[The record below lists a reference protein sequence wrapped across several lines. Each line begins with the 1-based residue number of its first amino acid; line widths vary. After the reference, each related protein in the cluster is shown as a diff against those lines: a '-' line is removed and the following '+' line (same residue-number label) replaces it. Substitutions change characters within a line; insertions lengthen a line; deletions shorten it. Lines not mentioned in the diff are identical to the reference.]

1 MRNGSGRHVVLLV
14 DREAR
19 IDGDPDLTS
28 ERAQRRAPMEHHIA
42 RTLRTLG
49 WEVTIIPC
57 RTGEQ
62 LVAVLTAL
70 EPDVVFNV
78 TEHMYGR
85 RTADLQV
92 CALLDLLRIPYTGS
106 TAAALLLTRDKAA
119 SKGLA
124 AMAGVRVPAFALA
137 AVGDPE
143 PHGVPPFPVVVKPV
157 SHDSSEGISLRSL
170 VRDERGLRR
179 QIATVHRRYR
189 QPAVIESFIDGVD
202 LYAFALEG
210 KRLQI
215 RAPQQLSIDTGG
227 EPARS
232 MATFA
237 VKHDESYRE
246 RWRIHHHAAEVSPKT
261 RRELHRAVHRL
272 WPVLQLRDYARFD
285 FRMTPDGELYFIEAN
300 ANPGFSPVSRSD
312 NWSEEDYTAAVK
324 TVVENAVKRR
334 GTRR

>member
-28 ERAQRRAPMEHHIA
+28 ERALRRAPMEYHIA
-42 RTLRTLG
+42 RTLRQLG
-49 WEVTIIPC
+49 WEVTVI
-57 RTGEQ
+57 RSLSGEQ

-70 EPDVVFNV
+70 EPDVVFNA

-85 RTADLQV
+85 RTADMQV
-92 CALLDLLRIPYTGS
+92 CALLDLLRIPYTGG

-124 AMAGVRVPAFALA
+124 AMAGVRVPSFALA
-137 AVGDPE
+137 AIGDSE
-143 PHGVPPFPVVVKPV
+143 PHGVPPFPLVVKPV

-170 VRDERGLRR
+170 VRDERELRR
-179 QIATVHRRYR
+179 QIASVHRRYR
-189 QPAVIESFIDGVD
+189 QPAVLESFIDGVD
-202 LYAFALEG
+202 LYVFALEG

-237 VKHDESYRE
+237 VKHSESYRE
-246 RWRIHHHAAEVSPKT
+246 RWRIHHHAAEVGPKT
-261 RRELHRAVHRL
+261 RRELQRAVHRL

-285 FRMTPDGELYFIEAN
+285 FRMTPDGELYFLEAN

-312 NWSEEDYTAAVK
+312 NWSEQDYVAAVK
-324 TVVENAVKRR
+324 TVVENAVRR
-334 GTRR
+334 RVRK